1 MQAAGAAPE
10 IAVSEMQEL
19 RDQMLAMQKQLSHT
33 QEKLQNYERTSLVVS
48 RDAKA
53 QDVEAQ
59 DVEDHETDEIFDD
72 MDEES
77 YNVDASDDSMH
88 NFTHAQR
95 GKKSSSSQRMITLT
109 SGKRV
114 AQVEFDVWNKERN
127 GLLDVENEVGT
138 AAMTTD
144 EIDRRIVLT
153 KNINGLPTGNAPQ
166 SEIANTIEKYFSKK
180 AVQDEKDA
188 KTEKNSKILGT
199 SYNAESVVYNDCLM
213 ILYDVSMLPEVQAI
227 CKFQDWPALKKHFD
241 MLAER
246 QTCTDLRNMFRSI
259 HIEMHGEYAGLVQI
273 SVFYNNRLAKLHLS
287 HWKVVGTYTFLS
299 SVYGISQLRRGNY
312 LGN

>member
-1 MQAAGAAPE
+1 MQAAGAASE

-19 RDQMLAMQKQLSHT
+19 RDQMLAMQKQLSQT

-77 YNVDASDDSMH
+77 HNVDVSDDSMH

-127 GLLDVENEVGT
+127 ALLDVENEVGT
-138 AAMTTD
+138 AAMTTE
-144 EIDRRIVLT
+144 EIDRRIMLT
-153 KNINGLPTGNAPQ
+153 KNINGLPTGPAPQ

-188 KTEKNSKILGT
+188 KTEKNSKFLGAR
-199 SYNAESVVYNDCLM
+199 YNAESVVYNDCLM

-241 MLAER
+241 GVALR
-246 QTCTDLRNMFRSI
+246 QTCKDARNMFKSI
-259 HIEMHGEYAGLVQI
+259 EIEMHGQYAGLVQI

-287 HWKVVGTYTFLS
+287 HWKVVGSYTFLA
-299 SVYGISQLRRGNY
+299 SVHGISQLRRGNY
-312 LGN
+312 LGK